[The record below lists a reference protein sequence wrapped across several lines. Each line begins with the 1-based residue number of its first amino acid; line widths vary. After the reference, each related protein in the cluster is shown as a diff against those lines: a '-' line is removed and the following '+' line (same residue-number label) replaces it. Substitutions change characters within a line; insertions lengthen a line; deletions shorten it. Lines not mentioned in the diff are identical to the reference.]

1 MKKITNASMKI
12 NCFGYQTALGL
23 AQTRAEVRLFYIIG
37 DTLCKLKL
45 YGTSWVYLHVEED
58 R

>member
-23 AQTRAEVRLFYIIG
+23 AQNRAEVRLFYIIE